1 MPDLVVL
8 ASSGTYA
15 ASLGWILDA
24 HSVLGELYDSNASLS
39 DYSRM
44 ATGLSLLTR
53 DGGPALLAG
62 GRSLPS
68 DGGLGSASA
77 PRLIYLPAFDCGPL
91 DHLHDA
97 LREDRRVSDW
107 LRAQHGGGAIVAASG
122 ASVWRLAQ
130 AGLFVA
136 TRAAVEPRLAPAF
149 RRAFPR
155 IDFEPLQGLSASG
168 QVMSCA
174 AASLEREFVLRV
186 IARALS
192 FGVAEWLDMRW
203 GGRAEG
209 GHAQSADPLVS
220 RAELWIREHFTE
232 NLRIQDLAAALSV
245 SHQTLT
251 RRFRLALGITP
262 LDYTQKLRVQAA
274 QMMLRETRRTVA
286 EIAALV
292 GYSDLPTFR
301 TVFHEHAGLTPAAFR
316 SRAQAG
322 LAQNPPVS

>member
-8 ASSGTYA
+8 APPGTYA
-15 ASLGWILDA
+15 ASLGWIVDA
-24 HSVLGELYDSNASLS
+24 HSVLGELYERNASLS

-53 DGGPALLAG
+53 DGAPVALAG
-62 GRSLPS
+62 GRTLAS
-68 DGGLGSASA
+68 DGGLGSAHS
-77 PRLIYLPAFDCGPL
+77 PRLVYLPAFDCGPL
-91 DHLHDA
+91 DHLEEA
-97 LREDRRVSDW
+97 LREDVRLSDW
-107 LRAQHGGGAIVAASG
+107 LSAQHRGGAIVAASG
-122 ASVWRLAQ
+122 ASVWRTAQ
-130 AGLFVA
+130 AGLFET

-155 IDFEPLQGLSASG
+155 VELEPLQGISASG

-192 FGVAEWLDMRW
+192 PGVAEWLDLRW

-209 GHAQSADPLVS
+209 GHAPSADSLVN

-232 NLRIQDLAAALSV
+232 NLRIQDLAAELSV

-251 RRFRLALGITP
+251 RRFRQALGVTP
-262 LDYTQKLRVQAA
+262 LDYTQKLRVNAA

-301 TVFHEHAGLTPAAFR
+301 AIFQEHAGLTPAAFR
-316 SRAQAG
+316 SRAQAD
-322 LAQNPPVS
+322 LARNPPSG